1 MFTIL
6 NFELNQYGYS
16 FKCKD
21 VYFCKT
27 KKRPMDY
34 EKIFRQNKEE
44 KIRGRYITLDDIEP
58 FLQQLNTNEQLQI
71 IGKSVLEKPIYSY
84 QIGTGK
90 IKILLW
96 SQMHGNESTTTKA
109 LIDFLNFLNNKSELA
124 NQLLEFFTFYSIPM
138 LNPDGAKLYTR
149 ENANKVDLN
158 RDSQNL
164 TQPESRILRKIYEDF
179 KPDYCYN
186 LHDQRTIFGVA
197 DTGKPATVSFLSPSY
212 NEERTINA
220 DRIKGINVIVRMN
233 EVLQKYI
240 PGQVGRFDDGFN
252 INCIGDTFQSMGTPT
267 ILFEAGH
274 FQGDY
279 EREETRKFI
288 FFALLSGFIAIHENV
303 IVDNEIID
311 YMNISQNNPNFF
323 DFVYRNVR
331 INYDSSELI
340 TNFAAQYKEELID
353 NKIFFNAFIVK
364 IGDLED
370 NFGHFEY
377 DAKQKMYSDSD
388 NDIPN
393 LNQKADFYLEKN
405 VEIVNGLVKL

>member
-1 MFTIL
+1 
-6 NFELNQYGYS
+6 
-16 FKCKD
+16 
-21 VYFCKT
+21 
-27 KKRPMDY
+27 MDY
-34 EKIFRQNKEE
+34 EKIFSQTKEE
-44 KIRGRYITLDDIEP
+44 KIKGRYITLDDIEP
-58 FLQQLNTNEQLQI
+58 LLQKLNTENQLQV

-109 LIDFLNFLNNKSELA
+109 LIDFLNFLNGKSELA
-124 NQLLEFFTFYSIPM
+124 NQLLGFFTFYSIPM
-138 LNPDGAKLYTR
+138 LNPDGSKLYTR
-149 ENANKVDLN
+149 ENANKIDLN

-164 TQPESRILRKIYEDF
+164 TQPESRILRKVYDEF

-220 DRIKGINVIVRMN
+220 DRIKGMNVIVRMN
-233 EVLQKYI
+233 EVLQKFI

-288 FFALLSGFIAIHENV
+288 FFALLSGFIAIYENV

-311 YMNISQNNPNFF
+311 YMNIPQNNPNFF

-353 NKIFFNAFIVK
+353 NKIFFNAFVVK

-370 NFGHFEY
+370 NFGHFEF

-388 NDIPN
+388 NNIPN